1 MLYSQDLVEEVRI
14 QNDIVEVISGYI
26 PLKQKGRTYF
36 GLCPFH
42 NESTPSFS
50 VSPDKQLYYCFG
62 CGAAGNVFSFIMQME
77 NCDFVE
83 ALKKLAQRVNVTLP
97 EGEYSKERAAEE
109 ENKKRLFEIHSEAG
123 RFFYDI
129 LQSEEGSETRE
140 YLNEREISV
149 AMQRKFGL
157 GYAPKG
163 NDRLYKFL
171 KKKGFNENDIV
182 RSGLCLESKN
192 KKGFYDRFSD
202 RLMFPIFDVQGRCI
216 AFGGRIMNKGE
227 PKYLNSPETLLFN
240 KRRTLYG
247 LNFARSTKKK
257 EIVLVEGYM
266 DALSVYQA
274 GFHNVS
280 ASLGTAFNKEHAITL
295 RKFLTEVILVFDS
308 DTAGETAALRAI
320 PILLEQGFKVKV
332 LRVPNGKDPDEFI
345 KQNGSLEFGKLLV
358 NAKGH
363 ISFEIDCI
371 KKKYNLNSTEGKLEF
386 TKEAALMLS
395 KLDSPIERDVY
406 TKEIA
411 KETKI
416 AEDAIFGEIL
426 KLKDANDIGFAK
438 EAEKKRLRIYN
449 QKSINEGIKNSKG
462 VWQAQCNILF
472 LCATNK
478 DFYEKIKE
486 HMSPE
491 DFIDDIYIRLA
502 EIIFETAKTGKQIFP
517 AEVVNFFETSEEQ
530 KKVAEVFTIKFMWD
544 SKRELEKIV
553 SEEIKLIKRTKAD
566 ILASKASSVEEIE
579 NFLKIKKEIESFNI
593 YL

>member
-149 AMQRKFGL
+149 AIQRKFGL

>member
-1 MLYSQDLVEEVRI
+1 MLYSQDILEEVRI

-83 ALKKLAQRVNVTLP
+83 ALKRLAQRANIKLP
-97 EGEYSKERAAEE
+97 EGEYSKERATEE
-109 ENKKRLFEIHSEAG
+109 EHKKRIYEIHSEAG
-123 RFFYDI
+123 LFYYEA
-129 LQSEEGSETRE
+129 LQGEEGSEARE
-140 YLNEREISV
+140 YLNKRELSV
-149 AMQRKFGL
+149 AIQRKFGL

-163 NDRLYKFL
+163 SDRLYKFL
-171 KKKGFNENDIV
+171 KEKGFNENDIV

-202 RLMFPIFDVQGRCI
+202 RLMFPIFDIQGRCI
-216 AFGGRIMNKGE
+216 AFGGRIMSKGE

-247 LNFARSTKKK
+247 LNFARGSKKK

-266 DALSVYQA
+266 DAISIHQA

-280 ASLGTAFNKEHAITL
+280 ASLGTAFSKEHAITL
-295 RKFLTEVILVFDS
+295 RKFLTDIILVFDS
-308 DTAGETAALRAI
+308 DTAGEAATLRAI

-332 LRVPNGKDPDEFI
+332 LKVPNGKDPDDFI

-363 ISFEIDCI
+363 MSFEIDCI
-371 KKKYNLNSTEGKLEF
+371 KKKYNLNSTEGKLDF

-426 KLKDANDIGFAK
+426 KLKDANDIVFAK
-438 EAEKKRLRIYN
+438 DAEKKRLRLYN
-449 QKSINEGIKNSKG
+449 QRSANEGIKNSKG

-478 DFYEKIKE
+478 EFYEKIKE
-486 HMSPE
+486 HIAPE
-491 DFIDDIYIRLA
+491 NFIDDIYIKLA
-502 EIIFETAKTGKQIFP
+502 KIVFETAEGGKQIFP
-517 AEVVNFFETSEEQ
+517 AEVVNFFETPEEQ
-530 KKVAEVFTIKFMWD
+530 KKIAEVFTIKFTWA
-544 SKRELEKIV
+544 SKTELEKIV

-566 ILASKASSVEEIE
+566 ILASNASTVEEIE
-579 NFLKIKKEIESFNI
+579 SFLKIKKEIENFYI